1 VENPYIQTVVKTK
14 NMSVLMQ
21 FAMFP
26 TDKGISVSKQVSSI
40 IEMIK
45 NSGIKYKLGSMG
57 TTVET
62 ETFEEAL
69 GVLRKSF
76 ELLESDSD
84 RIYASINFDIKKGN
98 EFRMEKKIESIEQKI
113 GKINK

>member
-1 VENPYIQTVVKTK
+1 
-14 NMSVLMQ
+14 MQ

-57 TTVET
+57 TTIET
-62 ETFEEAL
+62 ETFDEAL
-69 GVLRKSF
+69 VILRKSY
-76 ELLESDSD
+76 ELLESGSE
-84 RIYASINFDIKKGN
+84 RIYASINFDIKKGQ

-113 GKINK
+113 GNVNH